1 MQNQEF
7 QDGFAQIIENEQ
19 KYLIDRYN
27 GKWRLATDVHEIQQD
42 TEAIFLTGELFRTR
56 LPRQIFLAEKLTLLS
71 LTGFGINTLP
81 SQISNLQHLRY
92 LLLKENQIRELPPE
106 IGQLKNLVRI
116 DLTNNHLVE
125 TLPIEIAELKSL
137 IILNLSGNKMTKLP
151 LEIGALTRLRT
162 LDLKGNA
169 IETKTTLPWLLPQCD
184 IRF

>member
-1 MQNQEF
+1 MQDSDF

-19 KYLIDRYN
+19 KFLIDRYN
-27 GKWRLATDVHEIQQD
+27 GKWRLATELLEIQSD
-42 TEAIFLTGELFRTR
+42 TEAIFLTGELFRTM
-56 LPRQIFLAEKLTLLS
+56 LPRQVFIPEKLVILS

-81 SQISNLQHLRY
+81 PQIGNLQHLRY
-92 LLLKENQIRELPPE
+92 LFFRENQLRALPPE
-106 IGQLKNLVRI
+106 IGLLKNLVRI

-162 LDLKGNA
+162 LDLKGNS
-169 IETKTTLPWLLPQCD
+169 IETKTTLPWLLPQCE